1 MRRRKLITIGTAV
14 LIAGVL
20 LGVELGSYFSSESTA
35 QSLKKLENA
44 FLVINERYVDEVDT
58 ADLTESAI
66 RGMLGDLDPHSVYIT
81 PERMA
86 QVEDN
91 FSGSFEGIGISFEF
105 VQGPEETE
113 ADTVTVLSVIPGGPS
128 EEAGLLSGDRI
139 IAVDDSSA
147 VGFETNDVQR
157 TLKGPRGTK
166 VTVTIKRPGYDD
178 PFDVTITRDRI
189 PLYSVD
195 AAHMVDDETG
205 YIKINRFAR
214 TTYGEF
220 IDALQSL
227 ERQGMERLMLDLR
240 DNAGGYMEM
249 AVRISDEFLKD
260 DQVIVSQ
267 RGRMDDAND
276 SFVARPRGRFE
287 DRPVIVMVDESSASA
302 SEIVAGA
309 LQDHDRGLIVGR
321 RTFGKGLVQQQLSLN
336 DGSALRVTISRYYT
350 PSGRLIQ
357 TPYEG
362 ADRKEYYAAK
372 RELHSQDASH
382 TLQEILDQVPDSLKY
397 VTDGGRTV
405 VGGGG
410 ILPDVIIRPDTAS
423 ALVKALLSKNLDR
436 IFAREWLDTHGGR
449 LHADWDGR
457 PDAYINEFEVSDA
470 MYSAFLDFAEAQGL
484 TIADAPAAEDAKL
497 TFTREEV
504 EAERAFIETR
514 LKASLAVR
522 LYDYKKWYPIIHD
535 IDETFQEAQQRW
547 EKAEALNAAYL
558 ARN

>member
-1 MRRRKLITIGTAV
+1 MRRKKLITAGTV
-14 LIAGVL
+14 LLIAGMV
-20 LGVELGSYFSSESTA
+20 LGVEIGSFLSSETTA
-35 QSLKKLENA
+35 NSLKKVENA
-44 FLVINERYVDEVDT
+44 FLVINERYVDAVDSAT
-58 ADLTESAI
+58 LAESAI
-66 RGMLGDLDPHSVYIT
+66 NGMLDDLDPHSVYIT
-81 PERMA
+81 ADRMQ

-105 VQGPEETE
+105 ISGPEDAE

-147 VGFETNDVQR
+147 IGFETNDVQR
-157 TLKGPRGTK
+157 TLKGPRGTE
-166 VTVTIKRPGYDD
+166 VTVTIKRPGY
-178 PFDVTITRDRI
+178 PETFDVTITRDRI

-220 IDALQSL
+220 IDALQQL

-249 AVRISDEFLKD
+249 AVRISDEFLRD
-260 DQVIVSQ
+260 DQVIVTQ
-267 RGRMDDAND
+267 RGRMEDANE
-276 SFVARPRGRFE
+276 SYEARPRGRFE
-287 DRPVIVMVDESSASA
+287 DKPVIVLVDESSASA

-309 LQDHDRGLIVGR
+309 LQDHDRALIVGR

-372 RELHSQDASH
+372 RELHNNDASH
-382 TLQEILDQVPDSLKY
+382 TLEEILEQVPDSLKY
-397 VTDGGRTV
+397 RTDGGRTV

-423 ALVKALLSKNLDR
+423 ALVKALLSRNLDR
-436 IFAREWLDTHGGR
+436 IFARNWLDANGEA
-449 LHADWDGR
+449 LHRRWDDR
-457 PDAYINEFEVSDA
+457 PQEYIRDFEVSDA
-470 MYSAFLDFAEAQGL
+470 MYEAFLDFAEERGL
-484 TIADAPAAEDAKL
+484 TIIDGPAPEDSSL
-497 TFTREEV
+497 TFSRSDV
-504 EAERAFIETR
+504 DAERTFIATR

-522 LYDYKKWYPIIHD
+522 LYDYKKWYPIIHG
-535 IDETFQEAQQRW
+535 IDDTFIEATDHW
-547 EKAEALNAAYL
+547 SKAESLNAAYM
-558 ARN
+558 ARR

>member
-1 MRRRKLITIGTAV
+1 MRRKKIITLGSV
-14 LIAGVL
+14 LLIAGLL
-20 LGVELGSYFSSESTA
+20 LGMEIGSFVSNDDTVDA
-35 QSLKKLENA
+35 LKKLENA
-44 FLVINERYVDEVDT
+44 FLVINERYVEQVDT
-58 ADLTESAI
+58 AELAESAI
-66 RGMLGDLDPHSVYIT
+66 RGMLEDLDPHSVYIT
-81 PERMA
+81 RERM
-86 QVEDN
+86 QEVEED

-105 VQGPEETE
+105 IKGPEG

-157 TLKGPRGTK
+157 TLKGPRGTE
-166 VTVTIKRPGYDD
+166 VTVTIKRPGYPD

-195 AAHMVDDETG
+195 ASYMIDETTG

-220 IDALQSL
+220 VDAMQALKQ
-227 ERQGMERLMLDLR
+227 EGMERMVLDLR

-267 RGRMDDAND
+267 RGRMEDANQQYE
-276 SFVARPRGRFE
+276 ARPRGRFE
-287 DRPVIVMVDESSASA
+287 DKPVMVLVDESSASA

-309 LQDHDRGLIVGR
+309 LQDHDRALIVGR

-362 ADRKEYYAAK
+362 ADREEYYQAK
-372 RELHSQDASH
+372 RELHSEDASH
-382 TLQEILDQVPDSLKY
+382 TVDEIIEQVPDSLKY
-397 VTDGGRTV
+397 TTDAGRTV

-410 ILPDVIIRPDTAS
+410 ILPDIVIRSDTAS
-423 ALVKALLSKNLDR
+423 AFVKALLSKNLDR
-436 IFAREWLDTHGGR
+436 IFAREWLDTHGSELHGTWEGR
-449 LHADWDGR
+449 SE
-457 PDAYINEFEVSDA
+457 AYVRDFEVSDE
-470 MYSAFLDFAEAQGL
+470 MYEAFLDFAQERGL
-484 TIADAPAAEDAKL
+484 TLVESIPAGEQEEKLVFTWDEVAAER
-497 TFTREEV
+497 TFV
-504 EAERAFIETR
+504 ETR

-522 LYDYKKWYPIIHD
+522 LYDYKTWYPIIHN
-535 IDETFQEAQQRW
+535 IDQTFIEAMKQW
-547 EKAEALNAAYL
+547 STAEDLNAAYI
-558 ARN
+558 ARK

>member
-1 MRRRKLITIGTAV
+1 MRRRKLITIGTVV
-14 LIAGVL
+14 LIAGVV

-58 ADLTESAI
+58 ADLAESAI

-81 PERMA
+81 SERMS

-105 VQGPEETE
+105 VQGPEDAE

-147 VGFETNDVQR
+147 IGFETNDVQR

-166 VTVTIKRPGYDD
+166 VTVTIKRPGYEES
-178 PFDVTITRDRI
+178 FDVTITRDRI

-195 AAHMVDDETG
+195 ASYMVDDKTG

-220 IDALQSL
+220 IDALQQL

-321 RTFGKGLVQQQLSLN
+321 RTFGKGLVQQQLSLS

-372 RELHSQDASH
+372 RELYSQDASH
-382 TLQEILDQVPDSLKY
+382 TLSEILEQVPDSLKY
-397 VTDGGRTV
+397 TTDGGRTV

-423 ALVKALLSKNLDR
+423 AVVKALLSKNLDR
-436 IFAREWLDTHGGR
+436 TFAREWLDTHGER
-449 LHADWDGR
+449 LHGDWDGR
-457 PDAYINEFEVSDA
+457 PDAYIRDFEVSDA
-470 MYSAFLDFAEAQGL
+470 MYTAFLDFAEEKGL
-484 TIADAPAAEDAKL
+484 TIVDTSPADDAKL

-522 LYDYKKWYPIIHD
+522 LYDYKKWYPIIHN
-535 IDETFQEAQQRW
+535 IDETFQEAKQRW
-547 EKAEALNAAYL
+547 EKAETLNAAYL

>member
-1 MRRRKLITIGTAV
+1 VEIGSF
-14 LIAGVL
+14 I
-20 LGVELGSYFSSESTA
+20 SSESTA
-35 QSLKKLENA
+35 QSLKKVENA

-58 ADLTESAI
+58 ANLAESAI
-66 RGMLGDLDPHSVYIT
+66 RGMLEDLDPHSVYIT
-81 PERMA
+81 SERMK

-105 VQGPEETE
+105 VPGPEDTE

-139 IAVDDSSA
+139 IAVNDSSA
-147 VGFETNDVQR
+147 IGFETNDVQR
-157 TLKGPRGTK
+157 TLKGPRGTE
-166 VTVTIKRPGYDD
+166 VTVTIKRPGYEK

-220 IDALQSL
+220 IEALQKL

-267 RGRMDDAND
+267 RGRMEDANE
-276 SFVARPRGRFE
+276 SFQARPRGRFE
-287 DRPVIVMVDESSASA
+287 DKPVIVLVDESSASA

-321 RTFGKGLVQQQLSLN
+321 RTFGKGLVQQQLGLS

-362 ADRKEYYAAK
+362 ADRKEYYEAK
-372 RELHSQDASH
+372 RELHNHDASH
-382 TLQEILDQVPDSLKY
+382 TVDEILEQVPDSLKY
-397 VTDGGRTV
+397 TTDGGRTV

-423 ALVKALLSKNLDR
+423 ALVKALLSRNLDR
-436 IFAREWLDTHGGR
+436 IFARDWLDTNGDA

-457 PDAYINEFEVSDA
+457 PQEYIESFVVSDA
-470 MYSAFLDFAEAQGL
+470 MYEAFLDFAEERGL
-484 TIADAPAAEDAKL
+484 TITEAPAPDDTTLA
-497 TFTREEV
+497 FTRAAFD
-504 EAERAFIETR
+504 AERDFIETR

-522 LYDYKKWYPIIHD
+522 LYDYKKWYPIIHA
-535 IDETFQEAQQRW
+535 IDDTFQEATEHW
-547 EKAEALNAAYL
+547 SEAEALNAAYL
-558 ARN
+558 ARR